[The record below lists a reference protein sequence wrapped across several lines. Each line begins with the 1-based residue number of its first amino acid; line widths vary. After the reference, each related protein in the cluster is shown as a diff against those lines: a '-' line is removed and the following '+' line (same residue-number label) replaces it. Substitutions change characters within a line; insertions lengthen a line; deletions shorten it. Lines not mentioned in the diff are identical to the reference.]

1 MTLTGIQKAA
11 LLLTT
16 LDASTAA
23 DLLKGQPQQ
32 VVQKIAFE
40 LSELDLKGQ
49 TNTEQASEVVQQ
61 FFAELTRPQSGEL
74 HIKQFVNSL
83 LQGSAGKEKAK
94 ELQNKMQ
101 QAVIQ
106 KDPFVIISDASP
118 IHLAS
123 VLQNESPQAIAI
135 VLSEI
140 SPKLGTEILSRL
152 DEQKAQMTVWRMAQP
167 ATVSRQTVLRIG
179 EMVHKRLAE
188 MQSEQVEAGQTPEE
202 DTSTAN
208 LRKIALVLGGL
219 NKEKRDAFLET
230 IEGKDDEAAD
240 MVRALMVTW
249 EDIPRIEDKSL
260 QEILRQVE
268 VSTMAKSLQGA
279 DAIIAAKINGNISER
294 MKEMIE
300 EEVSLMG
307 TLKKKDIAEA
317 REAMVQPLRDAN
329 KAGDLEF
336 IEEDD

>member
-16 LDASTAA
+16 LDTATA
-23 DLLKGQPQQ
+23 TDLLKGQPQQ
-32 VVQKIAFE
+32 AVQKIAME
-40 LSELDLKGQ
+40 LSELDLKGKM
-49 TNTEQASEVVQQ
+49 NTDQATEITRQ
-61 FFAELTRPQSGEL
+61 FCTELTRPKSGEL
-74 HIKQFVNSL
+74 HIKQFVSSL
-83 LQGSAGKEKAK
+83 LQDSAGKEKAA

-106 KDPFVIISDASP
+106 RDPYVIIADAAP
-118 IHLAS
+118 VHLAS

-140 SPKLGTEILSRL
+140 PPKLGTEVLSRL

-167 ATVSRQTVLRIG
+167 TSVSRQTVLRIG
-179 EMVHKRLAE
+179 ETVHKHLVE
-188 MQSEQVEAGQTPEE
+188 LQSQQIGQVVPEE
-202 DTSTAN
+202 DASSAN
-208 LRKIALVLGGL
+208 LRQIALVLGGL
-219 NKEKRDAFLET
+219 SKEKRDAFLKT
-230 IEGKDDEAAD
+230 IEGKDNEAAN

-260 QEILRQVE
+260 QEILRQIEASVL
-268 VSTMAKSLQGA
+268 AKALQGA
-279 DAIIAAKINGNISER
+279 EANIAAKINGNISER

-307 TLKKKDIAEA
+307 TPKKKDILEA
-317 REAMVQPLRDAN
+317 REEMIQPLRDAN
-329 KAGDLEF
+329 KSGDLEF
-336 IEEDD
+336 IEEED

>member
-16 LDASTAA
+16 LDTATA
-23 DLLKGQPQQ
+23 TDLLKGQSQQ
-32 VVQKIAFE
+32 VVQKIAME

-49 TNTEQASEVVQQ
+49 TNGDHASEVTRQ
-61 FFAELTRPQSGEL
+61 FYTELTRPKSGEL
-74 HIKQFVNSL
+74 HIKRFVSSL
-83 LQGSAGKEKAK
+83 LQNSAGKEKAT

-106 KDPFVIISDASP
+106 RDPYVIIADAAP
-118 IHLAS
+118 MHLAS

-140 SPKLGTEILSRL
+140 PPKLGTEVLSRL

-167 ATVSRQTVLRIG
+167 TTVSRQTVLRIG
-179 EMVHKRLAE
+179 ETIHKRLTE
-188 MQSEQVEAGQTPEE
+188 MQSQQAGQTPEE

-208 LRKIALVLGGL
+208 LRQIALVLGGL
-219 NKEKRDAFLET
+219 NKEKRDALLET
-230 IEGKDDEAAD
+230 IEGKDDEAANR
-240 MVRALMVTW
+240 VRALMVTW
-249 EDIPRIEDKSL
+249 EDIPKIEDKSL
-260 QEILRQVE
+260 QEILRQIEASVL
-268 VSTMAKSLQGA
+268 ANALQGS
-279 DAIIAAKINGNISER
+279 DAIIAEKINQNISER

-307 TLKKKDIAEA
+307 TPKKKDILEA
-317 REAMVQPLRDAN
+317 REEMVQPLRDAN
-329 KAGDLEF
+329 KSGELEF
-336 IEEDD
+336 IEEED

>member
-16 LDASTAA
+16 LDTATA
-23 DLLKGQPQQ
+23 TDLLKGQPQQ
-32 VVQKIAFE
+32 AVQKIAME
-40 LSELDLKGQ
+40 LSELDLKGKM
-49 TNTEQASEVVQQ
+49 NTDQATEITRQ
-61 FFAELTRPQSGEL
+61 FCTELTRPKSGEL
-74 HIKQFVNSL
+74 HIKQFVSSL
-83 LQGSAGKEKAK
+83 LQDSAGKEKAA

-106 KDPFVIISDASP
+106 RDPYVIIADAAP
-118 IHLAS
+118 VHLAS
-123 VLQNESPQAIAI
+123 VLQNEAPQAIGI

-140 SPKLGTEILSRL
+140 PPKLGTEVLSRL

-179 EMVHKRLAE
+179 ETVHKHLVE
-188 MQSEQVEAGQTPEE
+188 LQSQQVGQVVPEE
-202 DTSTAN
+202 DASSAN
-208 LRKIALVLGGL
+208 LRQIALVLGGL
-219 NKEKRDAFLET
+219 SKEKRDAFLKT
-230 IEGKDDEAAD
+230 IEGKDNEAAN

-260 QEILRQVE
+260 QEILRQIEASVL
-268 VSTMAKSLQGA
+268 AKALQGA
-279 DAIIAAKINGNISER
+279 EANIAAKINGNISER

-307 TLKKKDIAEA
+307 TPKKKDILEA
-317 REAMVQPLRDAN
+317 REEMIQPLRDAN
-329 KAGDLEF
+329 KSGDLEF
-336 IEEDD
+336 IEEED

>member
-16 LDASTAA
+16 LDTATA
-23 DLLKGQPQQ
+23 TDLLKGQPQQ
-32 VVQKIAFE
+32 AVQKIAME
-40 LSELDLKGQ
+40 LSELDLKGKM
-49 TNTEQASEVVQQ
+49 NTDQATEITRQ
-61 FFAELTRPQSGEL
+61 FCTELTRPKSGEL
-74 HIKQFVNSL
+74 HIKQFVSSL
-83 LQGSAGKEKAK
+83 LQDSAGKEKAA

-106 KDPFVIISDASP
+106 RDPYVIIADAAP
-118 IHLAS
+118 VHLAS

-140 SPKLGTEILSRL
+140 PPKLGTEVLSRL

-167 ATVSRQTVLRIG
+167 TSVSRQTVLRIG
-179 EMVHKRLAE
+179 ETVHKHLVE
-188 MQSEQVEAGQTPEE
+188 LQSQQVGQVVPEE
-202 DTSTAN
+202 DASSAN
-208 LRKIALVLGGL
+208 LRQIALVLGGL
-219 NKEKRDAFLET
+219 SKEKRDAFLKT
-230 IEGKDDEAAD
+230 IEGKDNEAAN

-260 QEILRQVE
+260 QEILRQIEASVL
-268 VSTMAKSLQGA
+268 AKALQGA
-279 DAIIAAKINGNISER
+279 EANIAAKINGNISER

-307 TLKKKDIAEA
+307 TPKKKDILEA
-317 REAMVQPLRDAN
+317 REEMIQPLRDAN
-329 KAGDLEF
+329 KSGDLEF
-336 IEEDD
+336 IEEED

>member
-16 LDASTAA
+16 LDTATA
-23 DLLKGQPQQ
+23 TDLLKGQSQQ
-32 VVQKIAFE
+32 VVQKIAME

-49 TNTEQASEVVQQ
+49 TNGDQASEVTRQ
-61 FFAELTRPQSGEL
+61 FYTELTRPQSGEL
-74 HIKQFVNSL
+74 HIKRFVSSL
-83 LQGSAGKEKAK
+83 LQDSAGKEKAT

-106 KDPFVIISDASP
+106 RDPYVIIADAAP
-118 IHLAS
+118 MHLAS

-140 SPKLGTEILSRL
+140 PPKLGTEVLSRL

-167 ATVSRQTVLRIG
+167 TTVSRQTVLRIG
-179 EMVHKRLAE
+179 ETIHKRLTE
-188 MQSEQVEAGQTPEE
+188 MQSQQAGQTPEE

-219 NKEKRDAFLET
+219 NKEKRDALLKT
-230 IEGKDDEAAD
+230 IEGKDDEAANR
-240 MVRALMVTW
+240 VRALMVTW
-249 EDIPRIEDKSL
+249 EDIPKIEDKSL
-260 QEILRQVE
+260 QEILRQIEASVL
-268 VSTMAKSLQGA
+268 AKALQGS
-279 DAIIAAKINGNISER
+279 DAIIAEKINRNISER

-307 TLKKKDIAEA
+307 TPKKKDILEA
-317 REAMVQPLRDAN
+317 REEMVQPLRDAN
-329 KAGDLEF
+329 KSGELEF
-336 IEEDD
+336 IEEED